1 MQSKLFLYTFTL
13 QTDNKKKYLLMQRL
27 LLVIIG
33 TLATF
38 SIIFSWPDKK
48 RFIFLCALIFGI
60 AGLFAIKKMY
70 PLFLGKAHFLEKI
83 VGLCFGI
90 SWIAVSGY
98 STGLII
104 LTLTLLFNLATADTV
119 IKIGEK
125 IIIKT
130 GLIKRTYS
138 WMELEQVILKD
149 GLLTIDFK
157 TNQLLQHPVGQDE
170 AIDELAFNT
179 FCRGNL

>member
-1 MQSKLFLYTFTL
+1 
-13 QTDNKKKYLLMQRL
+13 MQRL
-27 LLVIIG
+27 LLIING

-38 SIIFSWPDKK
+38 SFIYLWPDKK

-60 AGLFAIKKMY
+60 AVLLAIKRMY
-70 PLFLGKAHFLEKI
+70 PIFLGKAHFLEKTL
-83 VGLCFGI
+83 GLCFGI
-90 SWIAVSGY
+90 SWIALSGY
-98 STGLII
+98 SAGLII
-104 LTLTLLFNLATADTV
+104 LTLTLLFSLATADTV

-125 IIIKT
+125 ITIKT

-157 TNQLLQHPVGQDE
+157 TNQLLQHPVGQDG
-170 AIDELAFNT
+170 AIDELAFNS